1 MPRKNRIG
9 TDCKLLI
16 NSATWATPTWTEIPT
31 IGEAQLAANWD
42 TQKLNLRLTRV
53 GLEVKTNF
61 NCGVTGKILDDE
73 SAVFSTLD
81 DAFNS
86 DGQIDVLVLNGPI
99 SRAKSRGVRFMATI
113 KKWDESQNTGDVI
126 MRDFEIVPGLPE
138 DQTQLPQRA
147 VVVTAG
153 TVTLTT
159 LAPQ

>member
-9 TDCKLLI
+9 TDCKLLY
-16 NSATWATPTWTEIPT
+16 NSATWGTPTWVEIGT
-31 IGEAQLAANWD
+31 VGEAQLGTSWD

-61 NCGVTGKILDDE
+61 NVSVTGKLLDDE
-73 SAVFSTLD
+73 SAAFTVFD
-81 DAFNS
+81 DSFNS
-86 DGQIDVLVLNGPI
+86 DNQIDVLVLNGPI
-99 SRAKSRGVRFMATI
+99 SRAKSRGVRFMAVI
-113 KKWDESQNTGDVI
+113 KKWDESQNAGDVI

-147 VVVTAG
+147 VVATPG
-153 TVTLTT
+153 TVTLTA